1 MVHKRE
7 ERHVCVTAYAEE
19 WMGMERE
26 REREREREQGQVG
39 DARVASVQ
47 YLHRDCRN

>member
-26 REREREREQGQVG
+26 RERERESRGRWEMRE
-39 DARVASVQ
+39 
-47 YLHRDCRN
+47 